1 MTMVILTWSTSVSMD
16 LLESI
21 LTSVVNSAVLYLF
34 QRGFHHI
41 LRLML
46 EINET
51 QLSRIRATRMTNL
64 LYCSHAS
71 EIL

>member
-1 MTMVILTWSTSVSMD
+1 MVILAWSTSVSVD

-21 LTSVVNSAVLYLF
+21 LISVVNSAVLYLF
-34 QRGFHHI
+34 HREIHHI

-46 EINET
+46 GINET

-71 EIL
+71 ESLR